1 MPVRFVRFPVS
12 IKAVVIFSFLL
23 FICLPGV
30 RAQAI
35 PFKGRVVDFDSRM
48 PLEGIT
54 VSIPSLKKSAVTDQ
68 QGAFSFLLPVDK
80 LVFFFSSVEY
90 KRVSQTIYIADQ
102 ESVTI
107 ELRKRPPMELPEVI
121 VGNRAKDANVSEVA
135 MSTVNISLTHL
146 RKTPIVFGEA
156 DILKALTLQTGISSI
171 GEGAGGFSV
180 RGGNADQNLILLDGA
195 PVFNTSHLLGFY
207 SAVSPE
213 SVQDFTLYKGAFPAS
228 YGGRL
233 SSLLSL
239 NVRPGN
245 PDSIHFGGSVS
256 PLSLH
261 LFGEGPFVRKSKLTF
276 SADAR
281 IAYPKMLMN
290 QFPGSVSQSNAFFYD
305 GVAKLV
311 YRFNPKSQVSLSYY
325 RSYDIFKFPGD
336 TSYAW
341 RSNILALNGKWQL
354 SRLLSLHYAANTS
367 YYASDING
375 NLSHYEF
382 KLRSSIKHTEA
393 KADLH
398 YQAANHLYFEGG
410 YDFIRYSLS
419 SGELSPAKTGSAINP
434 MSLRKEFG
442 DQMAGYLLGRLD
454 ITKQISLEAGI
465 RRSDFFY
472 RGPNTVYQYAAGLPL
487 STETISDSTA
497 YARGK
502 TITHYGGWE
511 PRILLK
517 IGIDRSTSFK
527 MSYVKMQQYLQL
539 VSNTTAITPVDFWK
553 LSDPLVK
560 PAAADQFTAGVFRNF
575 SNDKVETSLEGF
587 YKHSTDLIDYKDGAT
602 LLMNPY
608 VDAGLLAAEGRSYG
622 VELNLRKTKGI
633 ITGQLSYTWSRSFIA
648 DRTDF
653 KSEEIDGGAFYPSAY
668 DRPSNLSVTG
678 GVKLGLGWD
687 FGWTFVYITGRPA
700 TYPDGTYLINNS
712 VVTGYSV
719 RNYDRLPD
727 YNRLDISFSH
737 DSRRYAEQKK
747 YCIINFSLYNIYAKK
762 NPYSI
767 YFQRSGTRLDAY
779 ELSVLGTIIPS
790 MTLSYYF

>member
-12 IKAVVIFSFLL
+12 ITAVIISSFLL
-23 FICLPGV
+23 FICFSGV

-68 QGAFSFLLPVDK
+68 QGVFSFLLPVDK

-90 KRVSQTIYIADQ
+90 KRVSQIIYIADQ

-135 MSTVNISLTHL
+135 MSTVNINLAQL

-233 SSLLSL
+233 SSMLSL

-245 PDSIHFGGSVS
+245 PDSIHYGGSVS
-256 PLSLH
+256 PVSLH
-261 LFGEGPFVRKSKLTF
+261 LFGEGPFARKSKLTF

-281 IAYPKMLMN
+281 IAYPKLLMN

-305 GVAKLV
+305 AVSKLV
-311 YRFNPKSQVSLSYY
+311 YRFNPKSQVSFSYY

-341 RSNILALNGKWQL
+341 RSDILALNGKWQL
-354 SRLLSLHYAANTS
+354 NRQLSLQYAANTS
-367 YYASDING
+367 YYSSDING

-382 KLRSSIKHTEA
+382 KLRSSIKHTEG

-398 YQAANHLYFEGG
+398 YQAANNLYFEGG

-442 DQMAGYLLGRLD
+442 DEMAGYLLGRLD

-465 RRSDFFY
+465 RRTDFLY
-472 RGPNTVYQYAAGLPL
+472 RG
-487 STETISDSTA
+487 
-497 YARGK
+497 
-502 TITHYGGWE
+502 
-511 PRILLK
+511 
-517 IGIDRSTSFK
+517 
-527 MSYVKMQQYLQL
+527 
-539 VSNTTAITPVDFWK
+539 
-553 LSDPLVK
+553 
-560 PAAADQFTAGVFRNF
+560 
-575 SNDKVETSLEGF
+575 
-587 YKHSTDLIDYKDGAT
+587 
-602 LLMNPY
+602 
-608 VDAGLLAAEGRSYG
+608 
-622 VELNLRKTKGI
+622 
-633 ITGQLSYTWSRSFIA
+633 
-648 DRTDF
+648 
-653 KSEEIDGGAFYPSAY
+653 SEY
-668 DRPSNLSVTG
+668 RV
-678 GVKLGLGWD
+678 
-687 FGWTFVYITGRPA
+687 
-700 TYPDGTYLINNS
+700 
-712 VVTGYSV
+712 
-719 RNYDRLPD
+719 
-727 YNRLDISFSH
+727 
-737 DSRRYAEQKK
+737 
-747 YCIINFSLYNIYAKK
+747 
-762 NPYSI
+762 
-767 YFQRSGTRLDAY
+767 
-779 ELSVLGTIIPS
+779 
-790 MTLSYYF
+790 

>member
-1 MPVRFVRFPVS
+1 MPTRFVLFPVS
-12 IKAVVIFSFLL
+12 IKSAIVFFFSL
-23 FICLPGV
+23 FICFSGV

-35 PFKGRVVDFDSRM
+35 QFTGKVVDYDSRM

-54 VSIPSLKKSAVTDQ
+54 VSIPSLGKSTFTDQ
-68 QGAFSFLLPVDK
+68 RGAFSFLLPVDR
-80 LVFFFSSVEY
+80 LVIFFSSVEY
-90 KRVSQTIYIADQ
+90 RRVSQTIYIADQ

-146 RKTPIVFGEA
+146 RKTPVVFGEA
-156 DILKALTLQTGISSI
+156 DILKALTLQTGISII

-207 SAVSPE
+207 SAVSAE
-213 SVQDFTLYKGAFPAS
+213 AVQDFTLYKGAFPAS

-245 PDSIHFGGSVS
+245 PDSIHYGGSIS
-256 PLSLH
+256 PISLH

-276 SADAR
+276 FADAR
-281 IAYPKMLMN
+281 IAYPKLLMN

-305 GVAKLV
+305 GVAKLG

-325 RSYDIFKFPGD
+325 RSYDIFKFFGD

-341 RSNILALNGKWQL
+341 RSDILALNGKWQL
-354 SRLLSLHYAANTS
+354 NRQLSLHYAVNTS
-367 YYASDING
+367 YYSSDING
-375 NLSHYEF
+375 DLFHYEF
-382 KLRSSIKHTEA
+382 NLRRSIKHREA

-398 YQAANHLYFEGG
+398 YQAASNLYFEGG
-410 YDFIRYSLS
+410 YDFIRYDLS
-419 SGELSPAKTGSAINP
+419 SGELNPAKTGSAINP
-434 MSLRKEFG
+434 MRLRKEFG
-442 DQMAGYLLGRLD
+442 DEMAAYLLGQWD
-454 ITKQISLEAGI
+454 ITKQISLEAGF
-465 RRSDFFY
+465 RLTDFFY
-472 RGPNTVYQYAAGLPL
+472 RGPNTVYKYAAGLPL
-487 STETISDSTA
+487 SAETITDSSQYT
-497 YARGK
+497 RGK
-502 TITHYGGWE
+502 TISHYGGWE

-517 IGIDRSTSFK
+517 IGIDSRTSVK

-553 LSDPLVK
+553 LSDPLIK
-560 PAAADQFTAGVFRNF
+560 PATADQFTAGIFRNF

-587 YKHSTDLIDYKDGAT
+587 YKHSKNLMDYKDGAI

-608 VDAGLLAAEGRSYG
+608 IDAGLLPAEGKSYG
-622 VELNLRKTKGI
+622 LELNLQKTKGI
-633 ITGQLSYTWSRSFIA
+633 ITGHLSYTLSRSFIA
-648 DRTDF
+648 DHTDF
-653 KSEEIDGGAFYPSAY
+653 KSEEINGGAFYPSAY

-678 GVKLGLGWD
+678 GIKLGLGWD
-687 FGWTFVYITGRPA
+687 FGWTFVYITGRP
-700 TYPDGTYLINNS
+700 TTFPDGTYLINNS
-712 VVTGYSV
+712 IVTGYSV
-719 RNYDRLPD
+719 RNHDRLPD

-747 YCIINFSLYNIYAKK
+747 YCIINFSLYNLYARK

-767 YFQRSGTRLDAY
+767 YFQRNGTRLDAY